1 MPLGP
6 ELGGARADS
15 GLPWRSSQT
24 GSQTGAT
31 QWGVSQG
38 GFLGEAVAQGAWRE
52 RLNHRGPGACGQGAS
67 QDQGLEAAE
76 GMCLLGYLLGW
87 PVQARPP
94 GSREGPL
101 GWSRGLWLLGEV
113 EHREGSPAQ
122 Q

>member
-1 MPLGP
+1 M
-6 ELGGARADS
+6 
-15 GLPWRSSQT
+15 
-24 GSQTGAT
+24 
-31 QWGVSQG
+31 SQG

-101 GWSRGLWLLGEV
+101 GWSRGAVATG
-113 EHREGSPAQ
+113 
-122 Q
+122 